1 MLPLWS
7 IGRQQQNANTV
18 SSELAFHCNLRS
30 PAFWKRNAER
40 QNARLDMEVH
50 GAGQRQGANLKLLVK
65 GSKDGLPLSDLQL
78 SHLLL
83 HGCHL
88 SSHCTVLLPCII
100 QTPGMLPQHLHSMH
114 LHSMLL
120 HLMHLHSMQG
130 KQAKMIC
137 WRCLHALAFSKHRQN
152 RGLKLERDLLLWP
165 HAMRRITLR
174 YAIRC

>member
-1 MLPLWS
+1 MEIGHCWGLSLFFSEARTLLGPAALLQHCYATTHMTKASWTACPCLSLIEYIAEDMLSLWS
-7 IGRQQQNANTV
+7 IGRQQQNVNTV
-18 SSELAFHCNLRS
+18 SSELAFHCNVRC

-40 QNARLDMEVH
+40 QKARLDMEVH

-88 SSHCTVLLPCII
+88 SSHCIVLLPCII

-120 HLMHLHSMQG
+120 H
-130 KQAKMIC
+130 
-137 WRCLHALAFSKHRQN
+137 
-152 RGLKLERDLLLWP
+152 
-165 HAMRRITLR
+165 
-174 YAIRC
+174 